1 MSLEMMELEV
11 AAIRG
16 RNAQTRVSA
25 RTVIQNA
32 DELGSGSAALFA
44 HHALL
49 LLDLGAGEYGEAL
62 GHAVAAMTGRVGC
75 GHQVLADVVEAAV
88 RAGDPDR
95 AHAAVDCLAERA
107 PASGTPWAMGLLAR
121 CRALL
126 AGDDAER
133 LYQEAIE
140 LLGSTRMAVELAR
153 AHLLYG
159 EWLRRQKRRIDAR
172 NHLRL
177 AHHMFADT
185 GADAFANRARHELL
199 ATGERVRKRRVETSS
214 DLTPQEERVAH
225 LAAAGATNAE
235 IASKLFVGSSTV

>member
-1 MSLEMMELEV
+1 
-11 AAIRG
+11 
-16 RNAQTRVSA
+16 
-25 RTVIQNA
+25 
-32 DELGSGSAALFA
+32 
-44 HHALL
+44 
-49 LLDLGAGEYGEAL
+49 
-62 GHAVAAMTGRVGC
+62 MTGRVGC

-95 AHAAVDCLAERA
+95 ARAATDCLAERA

-126 AGDDAER
+126 AGDDAEQ

-153 AHLLYG
+153 AYLLYG
-159 EWLRRQKRRIDAR
+159 EWLRRQKRKIDAR
-172 NHLRL
+172 NQLRI
-177 AHHMFADT
+177 AHNMFADM

-199 ATGERVRKRRVETSS
+199 ATGERVRKRSVETSS

-225 LAAAGATNAE
+225 LAAAGETNAE
-235 IASKLFVGSSTV
+235 IAAKLFIASSTVEYHLRKIFRKLSVTSRRQLKAAFDNVEMASLISGLGDRSSSS